1 MSTDADTGADA
12 GAGAGAG
19 ERRHIPTSST
29 QPIVQDQSAYV
40 YHEIKPHMEPY
51 LPTIIEEE
59 PVKMAP
65 IYTQKEV
72 LAQVPSPI
80 LAQQKQQHK
89 KKKHHK

>member
-1 MSTDADTGADA
+1 MSTGTD
-12 GAGAGAG
+12 AG
-19 ERRHIPTSST
+19 ERRHIPTSTSST

-51 LPTIIEEE
+51 LSTIIEEE

-72 LAQVPSPI
+72 LAQVPLPI
-80 LAQQKQQHK
+80 LAQPKQQHK
-89 KKKHHK
+89 KKKHRK